1 MNWLDIVIIAVWVI
15 TALWGFRVGLL
26 QMLLSLVLL
35 IGGLALSSRIAEP
48 VGDLFSPITD
58 SEQVQTIAAF
68 ITIFI
73 LLFIISAVAGFVLR
87 SMLRFLPFF
96 GLADRLAGLAIGVLI
111 GFVLLSGVLTAIQ
124 RYPVTGIE
132 DDIERSPLATMLA
145 DNFDVVMRGAKLI
158 PGDWDNKFRQL
169 RAQ

>member
-1 MNWLDIVIIAVWVI
+1 MNWLDIVIIIVWIV
-15 TALWGFRVGLL
+15 TALWGFRVGFL
-26 QMLLSLVLL
+26 QMSISLILLV
-35 IGGLALSSRIAEP
+35 GGLALSSRIAEP

-73 LLFIISAVAGFVLR
+73 LLFIISAVVAFILR
-87 SMLRFLPFF
+87 AMLRFLPLF
-96 GLADRLAGLAIGVLI
+96 GLADRLAGMAVGVLI

-132 DDIERSPLATMLA
+132 DHIDRSPLATFVA
-145 DNFDVVMRGAKLI
+145 DNFDVVIRGAKLI

-169 RAQ
+169 QGK